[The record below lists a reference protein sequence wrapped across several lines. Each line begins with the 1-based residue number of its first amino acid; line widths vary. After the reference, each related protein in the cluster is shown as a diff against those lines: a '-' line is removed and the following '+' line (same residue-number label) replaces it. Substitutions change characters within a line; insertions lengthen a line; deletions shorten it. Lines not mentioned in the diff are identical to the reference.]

1 MPGKGEVGKLH
12 VKVIPD
18 LSRFAEDLKKKL
30 RRVKKQVGDLEVRL
44 TAEVDVDRESLER
57 ARRKVESQNVRFK
70 GRVDA
75 TVDQSELSRLKQRL
89 EDVKAEVRVNAHL
102 AEDARKE
109 MQEKLDT
116 IRSKIRLSAEEG
128 DLRRLHEELNRV
140 ASDVQVDI
148 KLSENSLKEFRSRL
162 KGLAKN
168 LRVDVE
174 LDEASRERLQEQ
186 LKHLGARIEADA
198 HLSEESKKK
207 LKHELDKL
215 EGKATVNADL
225 DDGKARFDLNRFLRP
240 RELTINVKL
249 GKAALARAAAQLK
262 ALAGGNIFENMGR
275 DLNDLFKNLDTA
287 AVKFAAVS
295 TAVLGLTSVAGA
307 GLGVVSALGVGI
319 AHSLP
324 ALLAVPGIMGAAGA
338 GIGIFVAAMKDAS
351 DVLADLQPAFEGLQ
365 QQISGSFWANAA
377 QPIRDFANTAISE
390 LSPAVSLVAANLG
403 SMTAAIANAAS
414 EHIPGF
420 QQSLGYLAQALDAGG
435 EGAGAFTN
443 GLLTMGEVG
452 AKYLPSIAAWAN
464 DLAYSFENW
473 ATKAAASGEMDA
485 AIQRAAKA
493 FGTLKDITID
503 LGGILGGLFTAMANG
518 SAPLDSIATALDRAN
533 AAVNGP
539 LFQSTLTEVFSAM
552 GTAAS
557 HAFAGVGSLGDAFVS
572 LAPTLSIILPLIG
585 QIIETGFRGLSAAL
599 QDPAF
604 QGGITSF
611 FQSVLTAVQALAPAM
626 PALGQAF
633 GAIAS
638 VMGTLLAAVAP
649 LIASLVQQ
657 LAPVFSQLA
666 VLLAP
671 IIEQLAAFL
680 MPVIEALV
688 PVIAQLAATL
698 LPIVSDMMAQILPLL
713 VPIIQQL
720 ADALIPAIQ
729 LIGVVM
735 TTMVPQFVALWQMM
749 ADTVSAAIQVI
760 KGVIQIA
767 LGIISGDWSTVW
779 EGIKNVGQ
787 GVWNAIKA
795 TFGAFA
801 SAMWSLAKAAWNG
814 LLSAISSGWNSITS
828 ATSAAW
834 SLLTSYVRTGV
845 SNAVAAF
852 KNLPSNIKNLF
863 SGAGSWL
870 YNAGKQVI
878 QGFINGLK
886 SMYSSV
892 KNSLGGLTNKLTS
905 WKGPASTDRVILR
918 GAGQLVIQGF
928 IEGLESQ
935 YDDVRASLRGFTDD
949 LSREVAPDMSAT
961 VKANYEKTT
970 PVKENPTYG
979 DEESELH
986 TGGGASVTIVNNYPQ
1001 KQSDSKTRDD
1011 VADGIRLASS
1021 I

>member
-1 MPGKGEVGKLH
+1 MK
-12 VKVIPD
+12 
-18 LSRFAEDLKKKL
+18 
-30 RRVKKQVGDLEVRL
+30 
-44 TAEVDVDRESLER
+44 
-57 ARRKVESQNVRFK
+57 
-70 GRVDA
+70 
-75 TVDQSELSRLKQRL
+75 
-89 EDVKAEVRVNAHL
+89 
-102 AEDARKE
+102 
-109 MQEKLDT
+109 
-116 IRSKIRLSAEEG
+116 
-128 DLRRLHEELNRV
+128 RV
-140 ASDVQVDI
+140 ASDVQADI
-148 KLSENSLKEFRSRL
+148 KLGESSAREFQSRL

-168 LRVDVE
+168 LRADVE
-174 LDEASRERLQEQ
+174 LDEASRKRLQDQ
-186 LKHLGARIEADA
+186 LKHLGAKIDADA

-207 LKHELDKL
+207 LKHELNKL

-225 DDGKARFDLNRFLRP
+225 DDGKARFDLRRFLRP

-249 GKAALARAAAQLK
+249 GKVALARAAAQLK
-262 ALAGGNIFENMGR
+262 ALAGGNIFENIGR

-287 AVKFAAVS
+287 AVKFAALS
-295 TAVLGLTSVAGA
+295 TAILGLTSVAGA
-307 GLGVVSALGVGI
+307 GLGVISALGVGI

-324 ALLAVPGIMGAAGA
+324 ALIAAPGLMGAAGA
-338 GIGIFVAAMKDAS
+338 GIGIFIAAMKDAK
-351 DVLADLQPAFEGLQ
+351 DVLADLKPAFEGLQ
-365 QQISGSFWANAA
+365 QQISGSYWANAA

-403 SMTAAIANAAS
+403 TMTAAVANAAS

-420 QQSLGYLAQALDAGG
+420 QQSLSYLAQALDAGG
-435 EGAGAFTN
+435 DGAGAFTN

-485 AIQRAAKA
+485 SIQRAAKA

-503 LGGILGGLFTAMANG
+503 LGGILGGLFKAMANG
-518 SAPLDSIATALDRAN
+518 SAPLDAIATALDRAN

-539 LFQSTLTEVFSAM
+539 LFQATLTEVFSAM

-611 FQSVLTAVQALAPAM
+611 FESVLVAVQALAPAM

-649 LIASLVQQ
+649 LIAALVQQ

-666 VLLAP
+666 VLLVP

-688 PVIAQLAATL
+688 PVIAELAATL
-698 LPIVSDMMAQILPLL
+698 LPIVSEMMAQILPLL

-729 LIGVVM
+729 LVGATMQVM
-735 TTMVPQFVALWQMM
+735 MPTFIAMWQM
-749 ADTVSAAIQVI
+749 AASIVSAAIQTI
-760 KGVIQIA
+760 KGIIQIA
-767 LGIISGDWSTVW
+767 LGIISGDWRTVW
-779 EGIKNVGQ
+779 EGIKNVAQ
-787 GVWNAIKA
+787 GVWNGMKA
-795 TFGAFA
+795 TFGAFG
-801 SAMWSLAKAAWNG
+801 SALVSLAKAAWSS
-814 LLSAISSGWNSITS
+814 LMSAISSGWNSIVS
-828 ATSAAW
+828 ATGSALSSLVSSIRSGINNAISAVRNLPSSISSLFSNAG
-834 SLLTSYVRTGV
+834 SLLT
-845 SNAVAAF
+845 
-852 KNLPSNIKNLF
+852 
-863 SGAGSWL
+863 GAG
-870 YNAGKQVI
+870 KKII
-878 QGFINGLK
+878 QGLINGIK
-886 SMYSSV
+886 SMIGSV
-892 KNSLGGLTNKLTS
+892 KSTLQGLTSKLTS

-918 GAGQLVIQGF
+918 GAGQLVMQGF
-928 IEGLESQ
+928 IDGLESQ
-935 YDDVRASLRGFTDD
+935 YDAVRDSLQGFTDD
-949 LSREVAPDMSAT
+949 LSRDVAPDMTASMSANFDKSVT
-961 VKANYEKTT
+961 S
-970 PVKENPTYG
+970 KENPTYG
-979 DEESELH
+979 DEEPGRRP
-986 TGGGASVTIVNNYPQ
+986 TGGASVTIVNNYPQ
-1001 KQSDSKTRDD
+1001 KQPDSKTRDD